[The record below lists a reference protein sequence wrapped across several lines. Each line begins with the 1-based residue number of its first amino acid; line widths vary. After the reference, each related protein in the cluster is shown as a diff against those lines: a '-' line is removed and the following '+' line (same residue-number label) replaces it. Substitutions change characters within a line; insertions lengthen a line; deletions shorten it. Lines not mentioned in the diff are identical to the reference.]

1 MTDEEKRILN
11 ERAFTCP
18 HCKGRLPDWMRGA
31 CHGKYFNKK
40 LNTFRSKYFC
50 TEECY
55 EDYKKDFVVE
65 IYNDTPIYCIEI
77 NGEKRYM
84 PYFEAAYYF
93 TNIDNCKKRMSRYKC
108 AWITTKRQ
116 ILNGE
121 NYGFE

>member
-1 MTDEEKRILN
+1 MDEKMREYIH
-11 ERAFTCP
+11 TCP
-18 HCKGRLPDWMRGA
+18 HCKGKLNDFFRGNA
-31 CHGKYFNKK
+31 RGRYLNKK
-40 LNTFRSKYFC
+40 LNTFRSKMFC

-84 PYFEAAYYF
+84 PYFEAPYYF
-93 TNIDNCKKRMSRYKC
+93 TNIDDCKERMSRYKY
-108 AWITTKRQ
+108 AWITDKRQ

-121 NYGFE
+121 NYNFKW